1 VRGRKSV
8 RSAKHACH
16 TISPRPGA
24 PARGFDPPSRRPK
37 LAGPEPASEPTIN
50 PINGERVVAD
60 VRHEI
65 GNYFHKLYYWA
76 DFLNESR
83 SGRAGDVT
91 ATQMLEDTIRG
102 LEALLKATL
111 EYVRPVPSAP
121 IRMHAR
127 EVADGI
133 VRQLTNGLA
142 GWSVAAVVDGALSP
156 ELTLMVDPGRLSQLV
171 AALVR
176 RLEAMTDATR
186 ELAIAA
192 TLESRDGHSVFAL
205 RVAADGAGTAHPT
218 LAEVEWATAQNV
230 ARVIGGDLSMH
241 EAAGSSALVLLLPL
255 RS

>member
-1 VRGRKSV
+1 MPHDLAATRRARKGL
-8 RSAKHACH
+8 RSAVS
-16 TISPRPGA
+16 SPDVRP
-24 PARGFDPPSRRPK
+24 
-37 LAGPEPASEPTIN
+37 PEPATEPAVVAPVI
-50 PINGERVVAD
+50 GDRVVAD

-91 ATQMLEDTIRG
+91 ATQMLEDTIHG

-111 EYVRPVPSAP
+111 EYVRPMAAAP

-133 VRQLTNGLA
+133 VRQLA
-142 GWSVAAVVDGALSP
+142 IAAVVDGALSP
-156 ELTLMVDPGRLSQLV
+156 ERTLLVDPGRLSQLV

-176 RLEAMTDATR
+176 RLETTTDATR
-186 ELAIAA
+186 ELAVRVM
-192 TLESRDGHSVFAL
+192 LESRDGGDVLAL
-205 RVAADGAGTAHPT
+205 RVAADGSGTAHPT
-218 LAEVEWATAQNV
+218 LAEVEWATAENV
-230 ARVIGGDLSMH
+230 ARVIGGELSVH
-241 EAAGSSALVLLLPL
+241 DGGTAFVLTLPL